1 MWVNDADKIQKCVSR
16 RVNPPRKAKTCWKDF
31 RATKKH
37 RKNRRKKIQMMTR
50 QGSTRTR
57 ESLRNAAV
65 YHGVKVN
72 EFQAGL
78 KNHSRL
84 QKGFLLHS
92 NLVCSRAKKR
102 MEVRNKVLYAQF
114 FKMPAGRCWF
124 LCAHPPTSFTW
135 CNLRM
140 VLVRAG
146 SLGSFEHTIA
156 ETVWWWVQNVQCYS
170 LTGCLQLFRVHCYH
184 VCLNWS
190 ALFFWGGGGG
200 EISKKKH
207 THNSTF
213 TKHLSP
219 EDALEDA
226 RYLVPRCQLMPSE
239 PRISEFPFDA
249 KAESSSFKKNETI
262 TVTRQ
267 PLVQLLVVLASK
279 MF

>member
-1 MWVNDADKIQKCVSR
+1 MCFKKSKPSKKSENMLEGFSGHK
-16 RVNPPRKAKTCWKDF
+16 KTSEKPL
-31 RATKKH
+31 
-37 RKNRRKKIQMMTR
+37 KKIQMMTR

-156 ETVWWWVQNVQCYS
+156 ETVLVVSPKCPML
-170 LTGCLQLFRVHCYH
+170 LTDWMSTIIPGPLLSCLPKLV
-184 VCLNWS
+184 S
-190 ALFFWGGGGG
+190 LFFWGGGW
-200 EISKKKH
+200 
-207 THNSTF
+207 
-213 TKHLSP
+213 
-219 EDALEDA
+219 
-226 RYLVPRCQLMPSE
+226 R
-239 PRISEFPFDA
+239 
-249 KAESSSFKKNETI
+249 
-262 TVTRQ
+262 
-267 PLVQLLVVLASK
+267 
-279 MF
+279 